1 MRPALVVACRDHGT
15 PDEPVGLDPPTTSPP
30 VGIPTLKPGRSAPH
44 VKRRLFLHPG
54 TVLRTQSPTDTVRAA
69 GPAPAAR
76 LLLRYRNDAL
86 SLDVRKGPRV
96 APGALHSGPYTAP
109 LTPAA
114 RRVPRTPAPAS
125 GWGAAGRAGP
135 RAPRKRG
142 PARGPGTYPLPSA
155 PDGPRVRQ
163 PSHTSMPNAPATKTG
178 PPHKS
183 HAR

>member
-76 LLLRYRNDAL
+76 LLLRYRDDAL
-86 SLDVRKGPRV
+86 SLDVRRAPDLATREPSAAESRPHPRHRDSACSTHV
-96 APGALHSGPYTAP
+96 QRRASRVRERRVGAP
-109 LTPAA
+109 LAPLAAAPLPAA
-114 RRVPRTPAPAS
+114 VRPCCTIRPAVAAHVDAQRPRHEDRTPAQVARPV
-125 GWGAAGRAGP
+125 AG
-135 RAPRKRG
+135 
-142 PARGPGTYPLPSA
+142 
-155 PDGPRVRQ
+155 
-163 PSHTSMPNAPATKTG
+163 
-178 PPHKS
+178 
-183 HAR
+183 